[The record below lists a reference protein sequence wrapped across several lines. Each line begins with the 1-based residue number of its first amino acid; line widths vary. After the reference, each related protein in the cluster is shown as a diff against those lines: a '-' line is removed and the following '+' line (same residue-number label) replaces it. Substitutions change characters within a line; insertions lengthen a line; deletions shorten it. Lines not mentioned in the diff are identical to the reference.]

1 MYQFIS
7 LIALLLASV
16 NLYAQEFSG
25 QILDSTTKEGI
36 PFAQLFLIDYH
47 QGVNAD
53 DKGTFSLSGKFPD
66 RVKVRVS
73 AFGYETALIE
83 TSISSNLKFYLIES
97 ESHIDVK
104 EVTASGSR
112 NDLQKNSITHV
123 EMRSI
128 DELNAV
134 PTTNL
139 GQVIEQLPG
148 VYNSST
154 GNGVSKPVIRGLQG
168 TRVVSVLN
176 GIRIENQQWGGD
188 HGMGITELGI
198 GTVEVIKG
206 PASLVYGADALGGVI
221 YYADESFAN
230 QKTHELKAS
239 SQFESN
245 SLGSTNAIF
254 YRGSIKGLKINAGGN
269 FSSHADFQLPS
280 GKFAKNS
287 RYQSSSGKLGLGWS
301 KGKWISTLKYV
312 YSTAQIG
319 IPGHTHDTIIYPEL
333 FQSTQQIRKKS
344 LPVQYFSNHIAS
356 FDNKFVFKRQ
366 TLDLLVGFTRNQLE
380 EFEEKVTIP
389 GMSIA
394 LNNGLYTFKMNAH
407 LTERWYVIYGVQG
420 MYQWQKN
427 DVKAEERLVPNASQ
441 FDNGVF
447 ATIYYDRLNWRWQ
460 VGVRG
465 DVRQINSESD
475 SVGFP
480 NAFNKTYSGYNFAFG
495 GVFHKK
501 TQTVRLNVSSGFRVP
516 HLSEL
521 VSDGVHHGTLRYEK
535 GNTNLRSEQAI
546 QLDVTYEYE
555 NEHLSII
562 VNPFVSYVQHF
573 VYLNPLDTLIEGF
586 QVFAYDQIPEVY
598 LSGFDAGIHYHPH
611 FAHFLHFESTFS
623 YIRGLSATNEN
634 VSLMPQPRWTNSL
647 IWRFNQK
654 TKVRMKDIVVQYN
667 HFFAQNDVSQFESR
681 SSSYGL
687 LNFSATLQLA
697 TKSPLQLQ
705 VGARNLLNSN
715 YIDHLSRLKN
725 IGLESP
731 GRNIYVKLIATIN
744 YEKK

>member
-1 MYQFIS
+1 MYQVIS
-7 LIALLLASV
+7 LIVLLLAGA
-16 NLYAQEFSG
+16 NLYGQEFSG
-25 QILDSTTKEGI
+25 QILDSQTKEGI
-36 PFAQLFLIDYH
+36 PFAQLFLVDYH

-53 DKGTFSLSGKFPD
+53 DKGKFTILGKFPE

-73 AFGYETALIE
+73 AFGYETAIVE
-83 TSISSNLKFYLIES
+83 TSISTELKFYLVES

-104 EVTASGSR
+104 EVVASGSR

-139 GQVIEQLPG
+139 GQAIEQLPG

-154 GNGVSKPVIRGLQG
+154 GNGISKPVIRGLQG

-230 QKTHELKAS
+230 QKAHELKAS

-245 SLGSTNAIF
+245 SLGTTSALF

-280 GKFAKNS
+280 GMYAKNS
-287 RYQSSSGKLGLGWS
+287 RFQSSSGKIGLGWS

-312 YSTAQIG
+312 YASAQVG

-333 FQSTQQIRKKS
+333 FQSTKQVRKKT
-344 LPVQYFSNHIAS
+344 LPVQYFTNHIAS

-366 TLDLLVGFTRNQLE
+366 TLDLLVGYTRNQLDE
-380 EFEEKVTIP
+380 YEEKVTVP
-389 GMSIA
+389 GLSIT
-394 LNNGLYTFKMNAH
+394 LNNALYTFKMNAH
-407 LTERWYVIYGVQG
+407 LTEKWSVIYGVQG
-420 MYQWQKN
+420 MFQWQKN
-427 DVKAEERLVPNASQ
+427 DAKADERLIPDAEQ
-441 FDNGVF
+441 FDNGAF
-447 ATIYYDRLNWRWQ
+447 ATVYYDRKNWRWQ
-460 VGVRG
+460 AGVRG
-465 DVRQINSESD
+465 DLRQIASQSD
-475 SVGFP
+475 SIGFP
-480 NAFNKTYSGYNFAFG
+480 NAFNKTYSGYNFALG

-501 TQTVRLNVSSGFRVP
+501 EQTVRINVSSGFRVP

-521 VSDGVHHGTLRYEK
+521 LSDGVHHGTLRYEK
-535 GNTNLRSEQAI
+535 GSTNLSSEQAI
-546 QLDVTYEYE
+546 QLDVTYEYA
-555 NEHLSII
+555 NEHLSLI
-562 VNPFVSYVQHF
+562 VNPFVSYVKQF
-573 VYLNPLDTLIEGF
+573 VYLNPLDTMIDGL
-586 QVFAYDQIPEVY
+586 QVFAYDQLPEVY
-598 LSGFDAGIHYHPH
+598 LTGFDAGFHYHPH
-611 FAHFLHFESTFS
+611 FAHFLHLESTFS
-623 YIRGLSATNEN
+623 YIRGVSASNDN
-634 VSLMPQPRWTNSL
+634 LSLMPQPRWNNSL

-654 TKVRMKDIVVQYN
+654 SKVRIKDVVVQYN
-667 HFFAQNDVSQFESR
+667 HFFAQKDVVQFETPSV
-681 SSSYGL
+681 SYGL
-687 LNFSATLQLA
+687 LNVSSTLQLG
-697 TKSPLQLQ
+697 TKSPMQLQ
-705 VGARNLLNSN
+705 VGVRNVLNTN

-725 IGLESP
+725 ISLESP
-731 GRNIYVKLIATIN
+731 GRNIYVKLTATIN